1 MYRHSLLIKLGL
13 DTNAVCAT
21 KLINKYLSLGLA
33 NSLSHAH
40 QLFDQVP
47 LKDPPLWT
55 SLISAYAR
63 HNQLDNALHLFSLML
78 RQTQPDLD
86 ARPNH
91 FVITAVARAI
101 AFAPQHIFLGQ
112 LLHAHVVKSGFLPGK
127 VIVETAFL
135 DMYSK
140 CGVIESAR
148 KLFEEMP
155 YRNLVTCNAMLSGY
169 MQNGMETHGSK
180 LFYRMKCG
188 EVYAPDEYSISTV
201 LSGCVQTQDL
211 VLGMQV
217 HAYAIVGGFEV
228 NCANSIANMY
238 FSCGRIACATKIMDA
253 VYQDTVSKLLSIRGY
268 ILNHSYVA
276 AFRYVCSLGNVVE
289 ILNTDY
295 TIFVPLLTICTKLSL
310 VRVGKQVHGLFIAM
324 TNSYKI
330 INPLGEDG
338 VIIGSALIDMYCKC
352 GDVGEGKKVF
362 ETWPCEHVS
371 LWNALISG
379 YISNG
384 LIETANVLFQAMPK
398 KDIVSWT
405 SMITGFVRNN
415 MPQEGLDLLA
425 KMYCTEGGYEID
437 GNCLT
442 FVVCLEA
449 CTHLTDLEKGKQIH
463 AKIIRRLPGVDTSNV
478 VVGTALVEMYS
489 RSGNLHYSHT
499 VFDSMKQKNI
509 VAWTSILTGFA
520 AHGCGLQAIEMFQKM
535 LDNGIQPN
543 EVTFVTILT
552 ACSHCG
558 LVNEGLQYFKEMK
571 KYGLTPKEDHYTC
584 LIDMLGRNGMLEEAW
599 HLVREVEELGNKSY
613 AGSIWAA
620 LLGACQL
627 YENVEIGRKVAQKM
641 LENEKQISATC
652 IALYNVFATAGM
664 WNEAYETREFLTR
677 EGIANG
683 EAGLSRLCMPPL

>member
-1 MYRHSLLIKLGL
+1 MYRHSRLVKLGL

-33 NSLSHAH
+33 NSLSHARR
-40 QLFDQVP
+40 LFDQVP
-47 LKDPPLWT
+47 LKDLPLWT

-78 RQTQPDLD
+78 RRTQSDLD

-91 FVITAVARAI
+91 FVITTVARAI
-101 AFAPQHIFLGQ
+101 AFAPQHILLGQ

-140 CGVIESAR
+140 CGIIESAR
-148 KLFEEMP
+148 KMFEEMP
-155 YRNLVTCNAMLSGY
+155 YRNLVTWNAMLSGY

-180 LFYRMKCG
+180 LFYLMKCG
-188 EVYAPDEYSISTV
+188 EFYAPDEYSISTV

-228 NCANSIANMY
+228 NCVNSIANMY

-253 VYQDTVSKLLSIRGY
+253 VYQDTVSKLLRIRGY

-289 ILNTDY
+289 ILNTDF

-310 VRVGKQVHGLFIAM
+310 VRVGKQVHGLFIAL

-330 INPLGEDG
+330 TNPLGEDG
-338 VIIGSALIDMYCKC
+338 VIIGCALIDMYCKC
-352 GDVGEGKKVF
+352 GDISEGKTVF

-371 LWNALISG
+371 LWNTLISG
-379 YISNG
+379 YIYNG
-384 LIETANVLFQAMPK
+384 LIETAIALFEAMPK
-398 KDIVSWT
+398 KDVVSWT
-405 SMITGFVRNN
+405 SMITGFVQNN

-425 KMYCTEGGYEID
+425 KMYCTEDRYEID

-489 RSGNLHYSHT
+489 RSGNLHYTHR
-499 VFDSMKQKNI
+499 VFDSMEQKNI

-535 LDNGIQPN
+535 LDTGITPN
-543 EVTFVTILT
+543 EVTFVAILT

-599 HLVREVEELGNKSY
+599 HLVREVEELGNGSN

-641 LENEKQISATC
+641 LENEKQISTTC
-652 IALYNVFATAGM
+652 IALSNVYATAGM
-664 WNEAYETREFLTR
+664 WNEAYETREFFTR

-683 EAGLSRLCMPPL
+683 EAGFSRLCTPPP